1 MQARLTG
8 IRGEVERQEMQGI
21 RAGIDVLKMRHGV
34 KRVAKPV
41 KRTVDAKSTLKTPWQ
56 VAHGEQGSEL
66 GAQQDDSFRS
76 IVELLNSEVR
86 QVQVTG
92 VRVCLL

>member
-41 KRTVDAKSTLKTPWQ
+41 KRTVDAKSTLKMYFPPLESYVFLQ
-56 VAHGEQGSEL
+56 YPGG
-66 GAQQDDSFRS
+66 GAGFTSF
-76 IVELLNSEVR
+76 
-86 QVQVTG
+86 G
-92 VRVCLL
+92 VGLSGI